1 MKKYIS
7 VLKRTKMFAG
17 VREEEIALI
26 LSCLDARLYTY
37 KKGEYVL
44 RQGGHLSDITILVEG
59 NLHIQR
65 MIIGEN
71 AVFWD
76 KSLQGK
82 SLVRPM

>member
-59 NLHIQR
+59 NLHI
-65 MIIGEN
+65 
-71 AVFWD
+71 
-76 KSLQGK
+76 SL
-82 SLVRPM
+82 M